1 MLDRDAP
8 VKECPHKVGRA
19 CGMAPSPENDSA
31 PKAPDKPRHDKCAK
45 EKNKDDKTLSD
56 LNDGELK
63 GLLDEALNYKNPK
76 DREGKSKLFN
86 HLLNEAEEDERNAR
100 AARAGGSELVR
111 YCNPSAKRNSR
122 HRKKPSSISENMMH
136 GGSLDNL
143 AKEELFET
151 SKHRTKKSVS
161 ARQREGGS
169 LPCNVNASTI
179 ISHDYQFLEEARKK
193 KEMAEKIST
202 DVVEEQRLLEHDT
215 LDQNFQEKVNELPQL
230 KFTTRA
236 SLQVKYGDIDRN
248 RTVEKKGLQPR
259 VPVFHVFMS
268 RGGPDNE
275 VDGPISFPQFDQ
287 AGERKNCSSTKSVTP
302 IIGSDCAST
311 LRISN
316 DTKKVDENGN
326 ALHQPSVKTKKK
338 KLQTDKNVVVC
349 NAENVEGHR
358 SDIISDID
366 KLMEFIGITDDQNEK
381 RSIKSKQLNRHSSD
395 DTSKSKKRA
404 HSSKS
409 KDNRSKLKKSNSL
422 GEISTTNLDDFE
434 FNKDKVVLRNN
445 KNSTDKPRERRS
457 WGNMEPLPLQN
468 LYSNASAEN
477 LESAEFRVVTK
488 KKKSKKRRNSISGR
502 TKASA
507 NPTKTAT
514 RGPSP
519 ELRRKSAC
527 SVPHSEKSNDS
538 SDVDSVHS
546 LPIDT
551 QRLDLATARLN
562 MPISYA
568 EMAKNS
574 DKPKEKKVDKVP
586 KDEVKCVSNQIVCD
600 YIKMNNVDTSP
611 SAKNTPP
618 DVHNIKN
625 FPAITKQVAVQV
637 NVDKTKNSNKINRNI
652 NANKNVKNNVNKT
665 TVGCGTENNLQN
677 DHGMPPPHDPPELGY
692 SSSLPPDIPDVQ
704 TIEKMQLINQG
715 HHTAVA
721 SNLNCYDPSPLLN
734 NGNDCSIDCDI
745 SENRTSVD
753 LRPPVVILS
762 GYGNS
767 KEVPGLVFGFD
778 INEQL
783 LSEDNKDFCCEDF
796 ISRYVP
802 PEAYTTTSHNH
813 DKIVSYIG
821 AAWDEAVVNISN
833 GKVQYYSDLL

>member
-1 MLDRDAP
+1 MLDRDASLA
-8 VKECPHKVGRA
+8 VNECSISKRCR

-31 PKAPDKPRHDKCAK
+31 PKAPDKPRHDKCGPK
-45 EKNKDDKTLSD
+45 ENNKDDKTLSD

-169 LPCNVNASTI
+169 LPCNVNSSTI
-179 ISHDYQFLEEARKK
+179 GPEYQFLEEARKK
-193 KEMAEKIST
+193 KQMSEKKPE
-202 DVVEEQRLLEHDT
+202 VVEEQRLLEHDT
-215 LDQNFQEKVNELPQL
+215 LDQNYQEKSNELQQQY

-236 SLQVKYGDIDRN
+236 SLQVNVSEYEDIDRN
-248 RTVEKKGLQPR
+248 RTVEKQGLQPR
-259 VPVFHVFMS
+259 VPVFHVLMS
-268 RGGPDNE
+268 RGGPYNE
-275 VDGPISFPQFDQ
+275 VDGPIQIPHLEQTVD
-287 AGERKNCSSTKSVTP
+287 RKNCVPNKSIAQIVGP
-302 IIGSDCAST
+302 DCAGT
-311 LRISN
+311 IRISN
-316 DTKKVDENGN
+316 ELSKVDENGN
-326 ALHQPSVKTKKK
+326 ALHQTSLKAKKK
-338 KLQTDKNVVVC
+338 KVLTDKNVVVC
-349 NAENVEGHR
+349 NAENVKGHR
-358 SDIISDID
+358 SDIINDME
-366 KLMEFIGITDDQNEK
+366 KLMEFIGIPNDQSEK
-381 RSIKSKQLNRHSSD
+381 NRSIKSKLNRHSSD
-395 DTSKSKKRA
+395 DTTKSKKRA

-434 FNKDKVVLRNN
+434 FNKDNVVLRNN
-445 KNSTDKPRERRS
+445 KNVIDKPRERRS

-468 LYSNASAEN
+468 LYNSAEN

-488 KKKSKKRRNSISGR
+488 KKKSKKRHNSISGR
-502 TKASA
+502 TKTSS
-507 NPTKTAT
+507 NPNSKSSV

-519 ELRRKSAC
+519 RRKSAC

-551 QRLDLATARLN
+551 QRLDLATSR
-562 MPISYA
+562 PISYA
-568 EMAKNS
+568 DMAKTNDKQTKERKLS
-574 DKPKEKKVDKVP
+574 DKIVPKETITDGRCAIIATVP
-586 KDEVKCVSNQIVCD
+586 VCD
-600 YIKMNNVDTSP
+600 SSVR
-611 SAKNTPP
+611 NTPP
-618 DVHNIKN
+618 DFHNSKN
-625 FPAITKQVAVQV
+625 FPAITKQVYVVATDKNKCSNKVKNV
-637 NVDKTKNSNKINRNI
+637 NV
-652 NANKNVKNNVNKT
+652 KNVKNNVNKMGGEPT
-665 TVGCGTENNLQN
+665 NEFK
-677 DHGMPPPHDPPELGY
+677 PPPNQEDSDPMMGY

-704 TIEKMQLINQG
+704 TIEKMQLMNQG
-715 HHTAVA
+715 
-721 SNLNCYDPSPLLN
+721 YDSPLN
-734 NGNDCSIDCDI
+734 NGNDCSVDCDNPC
-745 SENRTSVD
+745 ERTTID
-753 LRPPVVILS
+753 NNHHRPPVVILS
-762 GYGNS
+762 GLGNS

-783 LSEDNKDFCCEDF
+783 LSEDNNKEFCCDDF
-796 ISRYVP
+796 ISRYVA
-802 PEAYTTTSHNH
+802 PETYTTKSHNH
-813 DKIVSYIG
+813 DKIVHFIG
-821 AAWDEAVVNISN
+821 AAWEEALVNLSN
-833 GKVQYYSDLL
+833 GKVQYYDDLL